1 MRPGEVDAESSAP
14 AANLGQRQPARFV
27 NRDVALVPVSN
38 RVRVQGSILRQDE
51 QTVFDTFPKP
61 KRARGDARGGSVAP
75 SLSRRQT
82 DREHGRDGRF
92 GEVKHRDVRGDGYGQ
107 RARPSRDPVDVQQRP
122 VHAVEGPL
130 LGADAQPVHNLSLG
144 TQREHVALRVARHG
158 EVLVR
163 RGVEEDARYLEFHAA
178 AGQGADA
185 DALLGARRG

>member
-27 NRDVALVPVSN
+27 YRRVALVLVSD
-38 RVRVQGSILRQDE
+38 RVREQGPILGQDE
-51 QTVFDTFPKP
+51 QTVFAPARR
-61 KRARGDARGGSVAP
+61 KRARDDARGGSVG
-75 SLSRRQT
+75 LSRRQT
-82 DREHGRDGRF
+82 DREHRRDGRL
-92 GEVKHRDVRGDGYGQ
+92 GEVKHRDVCKDGYRQ
-107 RARPSRDPVDVQQRP
+107 RAGPSRDPVDVQQRP

-130 LGADAQPVHNLSLG
+130 LGADAQPVGNLSLG